1 MSMKVEA
8 LRNIVRL
15 GIDDD
20 IDMNVIMM
28 IMGMGELMLRYWL
41 LDRSKQVNSFIK
53 FKIYIYM
60 KRIVF
65 ILWIGISWVYYY
77 DIWYEIEY
85 IYIYQLKYI

>member
-77 DIWYEIEY
+77 DIWYVY
-85 IYIYQLKYI
+85 VYIYQLKYI